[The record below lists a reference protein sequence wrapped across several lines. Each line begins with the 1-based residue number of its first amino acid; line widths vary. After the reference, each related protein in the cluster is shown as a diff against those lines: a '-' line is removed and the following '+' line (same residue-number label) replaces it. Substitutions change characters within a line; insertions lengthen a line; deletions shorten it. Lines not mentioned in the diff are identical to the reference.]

1 MKRVLTSLVTFLI
14 VFVVFALII
23 SPLRSTSVNLTVLFF
38 PTIHTSA
45 EALAYISFLVGFLL
59 AGVIGVAGDMAIRR
73 RFRTTLLEQRK
84 RLEAAEQPAAATAT
98 TGDPENERTRSR

>member
-14 VFVVFALII
+14 VFIVFALII
-23 SPLRSTSVNLTVLFF
+23 SPLRSTPVNLTVLFF

-45 EALAYISFLVGFLL
+45 EALAYISFLVGFLVTAIIGMASDL
-59 AGVIGVAGDMAIRR
+59 ALRR

-84 RLEAAEQPAAATAT
+84 RLEATGQTAGATVE
-98 TGDPENERTRSR
+98 TGNPGNEEAQSR